1 MYDKNVVVE
10 FIGFIRQEFKFNNEN
25 DLKNQIMKD
34 IVQVIWKGK
43 KVTDKVIEKY
53 GKNKSDSG
61 STEAQIALFTGRIN
75 QLNEHLK
82 INKKDNSSRR
92 GLMTMVSKRRKLLK
106 YLQRN
111 NIKSY
116 TDLIKKLNIRK

>member
-1 MYDKNVVVE
+1 MTEKT
-10 FIGFIRQEFKFNNEN
+10 IKKF
-25 DLKNQIMKD
+25 
-34 IVQVIWKGK
+34 
-43 KVTDKVIEKY
+43 

-61 STEAQIALFTGRIN
+61 LTEAQVALFTNRIN

-82 INKKDNSSRR
+82 LNKKDNSSRR
-92 GLMTMVSKRRKLLK
+92 GLMIMVSKRRKLLK
-106 YLQRN
+106 YLQKK

>member
-1 MYDKNVVVE
+1 
-10 FIGFIRQEFKFNNEN
+10 
-25 DLKNQIMKD
+25 
-34 IVQVIWKGK
+34 
-43 KVTDKVIEKY
+43 VTDKVIEKY

-82 INKKDNSSRR
+82 VNKKDNSSRR
-92 GLMTMVSKRRKLLK
+92 GLMIMVSKRRKLLK

-111 NIKSY
+111 DIKSY
-116 TDLIKKLNIRK
+116 TGLIKKLNIRK

>member
-1 MYDKNVVVE
+1 M
-10 FIGFIRQEFKFNNEN
+10 
-25 DLKNQIMKD
+25 
-34 IVQVIWKGK
+34 
-43 KVTDKVIEKY
+43 TDKVIEKY

-92 GLMTMVSKRRKLLK
+92 GLMIMVSKRRKLLK

-111 NIKSY
+111 DIKSF
-116 TDLIKKLNIRK
+116 TGLIKKLNIRK

>member
-1 MYDKNVVVE
+1 
-10 FIGFIRQEFKFNNEN
+10 
-25 DLKNQIMKD
+25 
-34 IVQVIWKGK
+34 
-43 KVTDKVIEKY
+43 VTDKVIEKY

-92 GLMTMVSKRRKLLK
+92 GLMIMVSKRRKLLK

-111 NIKSY
+111 DIKSF
-116 TDLIKKLNIRK
+116 TGLIKKLNIRK

>member
-1 MYDKNVVVE
+1 
-10 FIGFIRQEFKFNNEN
+10 
-25 DLKNQIMKD
+25 
-34 IVQVIWKGK
+34 
-43 KVTDKVIEKY
+43 VTDKVIEKY

-61 STEAQIALFTGRIN
+61 STEAQIALFTVRIN

-106 YLQRN
+106 YLQKN

>member
-1 MYDKNVVVE
+1 M
-10 FIGFIRQEFKFNNEN
+10 
-25 DLKNQIMKD
+25 
-34 IVQVIWKGK
+34 
-43 KVTDKVIEKY
+43 TDKVIEKY

-82 INKKDNSSRR
+82 VNKKDNSSRR
-92 GLMTMVSKRRKLLK
+92 GLMIMVSKRRKLLK

-111 NIKSY
+111 DIKSY
-116 TDLIKKLNIRK
+116 TGLIKKLNIRK